1 MSHEAR
7 PTNAPYLTLKNISKN
22 FGVTQALKE
31 MDLEIRLG
39 EVLGLVGPNGAGKS
53 TLIKVITGV
62 HLPTSGDV
70 VFQDAEQPESNFNP
84 NAAKAYG
91 VACAYQ
97 ELSLLSNLTVYENFM
112 IHLMDH
118 TPFAKPGWR
127 KRAGELTKQYLDDV
141 FPRFLLPQHHWMQSL
156 F

>member
-7 PTNAPYLTLKNISKN
+7 PANAPYLTLKSISKN

-70 VFQDAEQPESNFNP
+70 VFQDAEQPESSFNP
-84 NAAKAYG
+84 NAAKAHG
-91 VACAYQ
+91 VACAY
-97 ELSLLSNLTVYENFM
+97 
-112 IHLMDH
+112 
-118 TPFAKPGWR
+118 
-127 KRAGELTKQYLDDV
+127 
-141 FPRFLLPQHHWMQSL
+141 
-156 F
+156 